1 MIKVLSIYDHGQ
13 SNIKLPKKEYR
24 TLASQDKPDSN
35 IYFYTGV
42 ESWFL
47 GAFECNLFWLRIATL
62 VNILEKTWNNLKNLV
77 FYFIIN
83 QIFFLEPH
91 ITSI

>member
-62 VNILEKTWNNLKNLV
+62 VNIWKKRGTILKTWC
-77 FYFIIN
+77 FI
-83 QIFFLEPH
+83 L
-91 ITSI
+91 